1 MHMYRYRAFGI
12 EIASAIKC
20 PELAPGTADPVD
32 LTITV
37 GAVPTGLGPDAVH
50 GRKFEAVRQTM
61 LLKTIRIA
69 DFLLTGGREI
79 RVMPKPAA
87 VPAHIRAFLLG
98 WAMGAVLQ
106 QRGRVG
112 LHGSAVATAVGAQ
125 VFCGPSGA
133 GKSTLAHLLAERGYP
148 ILDDNIAAL
157 SPTASGTQVEPG
169 VRRLRLWDDAITAH
183 PSAWQGRETVP
194 NTDRKFTMAP
204 PVDRMQETALPLA
217 TVHVLERGAPRF
229 AMEPVRGAARYALL
243 RQQIFCPHFLPGT
256 GASAAITSALI
267 VLADRT
273 PVVRVSIPDG
283 LGAADLADRLS
294 AAWPTRREAVA

>member
-1 MHMYRYRAFGI
+1 MF
-12 EIASAIKC
+12 
-20 PELAPGTADPVD
+20 
-32 LTITV
+32 LTIANV
-37 GAVPTGLGPDAVH
+37 LGPRDVARVQKKADA
-50 GRKFEAVRQTM
+50 
-61 LLKTIRIA
+61 
-69 DFLLTGGREI
+69 
-79 RVMPKPAA
+79 
-87 VPAHIRAFLLG
+87 
-98 WAMGAVLQ
+98 
-106 QRGRVG
+106 
-112 LHGSAVATAVGAQ
+112 
-125 VFCGPSGA
+125 
-133 GKSTLAHLLAERGYP
+133 
-148 ILDDNIAAL
+148 LDWVEGTR
-157 SPTASGTQVEPG
+157 TASGRARAVKRNLQANLRTGPG
-169 VRRLRLWDDAITAH
+169 EGLHTFLMDAITAH

-294 AAWPTRREAVA
+294 RTHASFGTTGSSSA

>member
-1 MHMYRYRAFGI
+1 MYRYRAFGLD
-12 EIASAIKC
+12 IASAIEC
-20 PELAPGTADPVD
+20 PELPHGEAGPAD
-32 LTITV
+32 LTISV
-37 GAVPTGLGPDAVH
+37 GAVPAGLGPAAVH
-50 GRKFEAVRQTM
+50 GHKFEAVGPTM

-69 DFLLTGGREI
+69 DFLLSGGREM

-87 VPAHIRAFLLG
+87 VPAHVRAFMLG

-112 LHGSAVATAVGAQ
+112 LHGSAVATPHGAQ

-133 GKSTLAHLLAERGYP
+133 GKSTLAHLLAARGYP

-157 SPTASGTQVEPG
+157 SQATGGARVEPG
-169 VRRLRLWDDAITAH
+169 VRSLRLWDDAIAAY
-183 PSAWQGRETVP
+183 PSAWEGRETVP
-194 NTDRKFTMAP
+194 NTDRKFTMTP
-204 PVDRMQETALPLA
+204 PADRFQETALPLA

-229 AMEPVRGAARYALL
+229 AVEPVRGAARYALL

-256 GASAAITSALI
+256 GASAAITNALI

-273 PVVRVSIPDG
+273 PVVRVRIPDG